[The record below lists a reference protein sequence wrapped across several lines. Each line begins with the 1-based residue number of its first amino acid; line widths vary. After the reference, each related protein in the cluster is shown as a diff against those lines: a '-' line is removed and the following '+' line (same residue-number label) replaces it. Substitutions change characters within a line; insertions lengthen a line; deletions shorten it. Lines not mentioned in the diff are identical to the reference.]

1 MSAENRDSG
10 GRVRGTRDPE
20 GPGPRRRPARSL
32 RRHKIERAFL
42 RGALAVVELL
52 PAGASSGF
60 GRAVSRLYFL
70 LFQAR
75 RRILLE
81 NLTRAFPQM
90 SRAQIRRIARDC
102 AENLGAAFMEFLES
116 SRLTR
121 EDILSRVALEGEE
134 HFAAARARGKG
145 VFLLSAHFGSWEIG
159 AIRAGMIDGPI
170 SSVVR
175 PLDNPLLEEEL
186 EHRRTRFGN
195 RVIRKKNAAREILR
209 AIRAKET
216 VAILVDQNVVAEEA
230 VFVPFFGRPAA
241 TTPSLALL
249 QMKTDA
255 AVVPV
260 FTWPLGRGRYRLQFE
275 KPILGEEFAAA
286 GAGREERVR
295 RATARYMEVTE
306 KAIRENPAAWL
317 WMHNRWRT
325 RPNGESV

>member
-1 MSAENRDSG
+1 MSARTRDSG
-10 GRVRGTRDPE
+10 IGTRDSEEPL
-20 GPGPRRRPARSL
+20 PRRRPSRSPL
-32 RRHKIERAFL
+32 RHRLERAL
-42 RGALAVVELL
+42 LLGALGMIKLL
-52 PAGASSGF
+52 PAGGSSGL

-70 LFQAR
+70 LSGSR
-75 RRILLE
+75 RRILLD
-81 NLTRAFPQM
+81 NLRNAFPQM
-90 SRAQIRRIARDC
+90 CGAEIRGIARAC
-102 AENLGAAFMEFLES
+102 AANLGAAFMEFLES

-121 EDILSRVALEGEE
+121 EEILSRVTLAGEE

-186 EHRRTRFGN
+186 QYRRTRFGN
-195 RVIRKKNAAREILR
+195 KVIRKKEAAREILR

-230 VFVPFFGRPAA
+230 IFVPFFGRPAA
-241 TTPSLALL
+241 TTPSLALF

-260 FTWPLGRGRYRLQFE
+260 FTWPLGGGRYRLQFE
-275 KPILGEEFAAA
+275 KPILSEEFAAD
-286 GAGREERVR
+286 GAPREERVL
-295 RATARYMEVTE
+295 RATERYMAVTE
-306 KAIRENPAAWL
+306 KAIRGDPAAWL

-325 RPNGESV
+325 RPAE